1 MGLHVGVGIRVHMQG
16 GQRCDGSAAGGVTG
30 SGGPPSKGAEN
41 HARVP
46 GRIASAIATK
56 TSLQPQPR
64 KVLLL
69 QTMLG

>member
-1 MGLHVGVGIRVHMQG
+1 MWAYECTCREVRGATALQLEVVEV
-16 GQRCDGSAAGGVTG
+16 AGG

-41 HARVP
+41 HTRVS